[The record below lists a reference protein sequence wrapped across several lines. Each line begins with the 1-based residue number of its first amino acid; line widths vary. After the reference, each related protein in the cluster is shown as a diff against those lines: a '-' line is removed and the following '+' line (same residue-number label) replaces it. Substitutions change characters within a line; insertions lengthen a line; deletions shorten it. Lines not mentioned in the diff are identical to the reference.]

1 MQEKA
6 LRVADLVKGNY
17 LDLFEWYVSIS
28 FDEFI
33 ERLKDEF
40 NEKGVEVEDSF
51 FEKDNLIGI
60 ITKATDEYMSK
71 FFPELIYEV
80 VENGNNEVE
89 IKAIEFKNTRDFTD
103 EEIEE
108 LEKLKEEDRYALQLA
123 IRDIL
128 YSSDPSISGYCN
140 NCINFDWLGFL
151 LNNYVVAET
160 GNGKIIYQY
169 PLYSVIG
176 QVPFSFEEIK
186 ENFYCYT

>member
-6 LRVADLVKGNY
+6 FEIAVRVATGWI
-17 LDLFEWYVSIS
+17 DLFEWYVSINLN
-28 FDEFI
+28 EFI

-108 LEKLKEEDRYALQLA
+108 LEQLKEKDEDALQLA
-123 IRDIL
+123 IRDLIRAT
-128 YSSDPSISGYCN
+128 YDRFASYYIHYIDM
-140 NCINFDWLGFL
+140 DWLGL
-151 LNNYVVAET
+151 LLGNYVVAET
-160 GNGKIIYQY
+160 GNDKILYQY
-169 PLYSVIG
+169 PLYRNIG

-186 ENFYCYT
+186 ENFYYYT